1 MSFDIKKFTMVST
14 GMTSSLP
21 RIFIYESA
29 DILSDVIVDD
39 FFLEVA
45 DKLVVESQIFVSRT
59 GTERMHLIVTAVSS
73 TTVTTAQY
81 EAATIQTALSAI
93 FGGGSATHAVN
104 IPGLKDV
111 DLVQVTITE
120 STNPVS
126 LQKSTP
132 TTDTL
137 TILMT
142 ADPGA
147 DTRFDIIIYRRIGL

>member
-14 GMTSSLP
+14 GMNSALP

-29 DILSDVIVDD
+29 DLIQDVIVADY
-39 FFLEVA
+39 FLEVA

-59 GTERMHLIVTAVSS
+59 GTERLHLVVTAVSPTS
-73 TTVTTAQY
+73 VTTTPY
-81 EAATIQTALSAI
+81 DIATIQTAIQEI
-93 FGGGSATHAVN
+93 FGGGNPHVIN
-104 IPGLKDV
+104 IPGLRDD
-111 DLVQVTITE
+111 DLIQVTIVE

-137 TILMT
+137 TVLFS

-147 DTRFDIIIYRRIGL
+147 GTRLDIVIYTKDGV